1 MKIDSNILDGKNQN
15 LYAQKRDII
24 IQTNGMKKSVHFIY
38 PFYPLKQ
45 SELDQIS
52 KFDKSLTRNST
63 NVITD
68 LTRANSENK
77 CPLFGGS
84 HLRFR
89 PTKRVRADSY
99 FIIDYTWYYQN
110 WKNWNPFRYEIT
122 QKIDDFIPSDNAIE
136 NSKSFLNR
144 LAIDEDSSI
153 EINSLESSLLM
164 QKIVLFIEPNDET
177 FYTPFKIGN
186 MFINRFAVDEDA
198 AFEILKVFELEKT
211 PNEYKNLKEKR
222 RLKGMDLIIKCTVE
236 LAPA

>member
-1 MKIDSNILDGKNQN
+1 MVKIRIYTRRNEKLLLKQRNE
-15 LYAQKRDII
+15 
-24 IQTNGMKKSVHFIY
+24 KSVHLIY

-52 KFDKSLTRNST
+52 KLDKSLTRNSS

-77 CPLFGGS
+77 YPLFGES

-122 QKIDDFIPSDNAIE
+122 QKICDFIPSDNAIE

-164 QKIVLFIEPNDET
+164 HKIVLFIEPNDET

-211 PNEYKNLKEKR
+211 PNPYKNLKEKR